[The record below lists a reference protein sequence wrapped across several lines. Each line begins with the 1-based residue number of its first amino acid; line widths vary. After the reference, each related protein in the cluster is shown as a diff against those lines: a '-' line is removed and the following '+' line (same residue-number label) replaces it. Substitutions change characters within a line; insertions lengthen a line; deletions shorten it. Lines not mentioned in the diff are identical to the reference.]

1 MATYTTVLKQHTPM
15 WHFQCDQPG
24 CTLRATELK
33 PKLDKF
39 LIARL
44 IETQRNVP
52 DDYWVDPQRKSDK
65 DFHALDYKVSIIP
78 SDDNLG
84 RAFKCFH
91 TARFSLFFANM
102 GQDDENQKFP
112 IYYGNTLTCRFF
124 SLNEDLID
132 FIKENINAFFAS
144 TNFGT
149 RQSKGFGCFLPK
161 GLTNL
166 DEFGASYKFSI
177 DIKREKENK
186 KTGEIIHVQPSSA
199 LYFQNLFQQL
209 ETFYKIL
216 RGGNA
221 IKRQRSLMEHYAA
234 TLRDTVWD
242 KTLFTQMIRHE
253 RISNK
258 ECYLFRDLLGFS
270 PIIDYKQGRDKGCQI
285 EKSSAGI
292 ERFKS
297 PLTFK
302 LVEKCPYHF
311 DVYIYIYDIP
321 AEMQKAIFTATASR
335 AGRTLGT
342 MDLRFCPVSLP
353 DYMKFVYKQS
363 EDNKNGKR
371 AFVYQKDAIDMFKS
385 LVKL

>member
-44 IETQRNVP
+44 IEKHGNVP
-52 DDYWVDPQRKSDK
+52 DDYWVDPLRKSDK

-78 SDDNLG
+78 SDDSQG
-84 RAFKCFH
+84 RAFKCFPK
-91 TARFSLFFANM
+91 TRFSLFFANT

-112 IYYGNTLTCRFF
+112 VYYENILVCRFF
-124 SLNEDLID
+124 SLNEQLISL
-132 FIKENINAFFAS
+132 IQENINAFFAS

-149 RQSKGFGCFLPK
+149 RQSKGFGSFLPK
-161 GLTNL
+161 GLTNIDKL
-166 DEFGASYKFSI
+166 GASYKFSI
-177 DIKREKENK
+177 DIKKEKENK

-199 LYFQNLFQQL
+199 LYFQDLFQQL

-216 RGGNA
+216 RSGNA
-221 IKRQRSLMEHYAA
+221 IKRQRSLMENYVA

-242 KTLFTQMIRHE
+242 KTLFAQMIRNE
-253 RISNK
+253 RISAK
-258 ECYLFRDLLGFS
+258 EHYLFRDLLGFS
-270 PIIDYKQGRDKGCQI
+270 STIEYRLSRDKGCKI
-285 EKSSAGI
+285 EKSSAGM

-311 DVYIYIYDIP
+311 DVYIYISEIP
-321 AEMQKAIFTATASR
+321 AEMQKATFTATASR
-335 AGRTLGT
+335 AGRTLGS
-342 MDLRFCPVSLP
+342 MDLKFCPVSLT

-371 AFVYQKDAIDMFKS
+371 AQVYQKEAICMFKS